1 MTSAREDVRKILA
14 ILDESDCRQAHVE
27 FGDLNLD
34 LRRRG
39 DAAGFELVGPPEKA
53 EDRQASPQVANVAGK
68 ELIASAAPAQSSTS
82 RKEAIPGGVVAVVSP
97 RLRTGASRA
106 VKFMDTTLRDA
117 HQSLWATR
125 MTTAMMLPVAERL
138 DRIGFD
144 AIDLMGLI
152 QFDVAVRYLKEDPW
166 ERVRLVREKITRT
179 PLQASV
185 RSKSLTGFG
194 VVPND
199 ILLLWTERLI
209 ANGLRRIRAFD
220 ALADLDNIVH
230 ILRFA
235 KEQRAYAVG
244 ALVYGHSPV
253 HTDELYVSKVK
264 ELIERTNVD
273 SIMLKDACGLLTPDR
288 IRTLVPAMKK
298 VMGKVPLELHSHCL
312 TGLAPLVYL
321 EGVKL
326 GVDQVHTSIAPL
338 ANGPAQ
344 PATQTIVR
352 NLRAMGYTAE
362 LDDKLIDQVSE
373 HFRMVAEQEG
383 KPLGVP
389 MEYDAFHFEH
399 QVPGGMLTN
408 FEFQLTQAGLLHR
421 YNDTLQECARIRQE
435 LGWPIMVTPF
445 AQLVGTQAVLNVIR
459 GERYRIVP
467 DEVKLYAL
475 GYYGKLLAPVEPN
488 VLDRIVENGS
498 KQIPLEPRPPD
509 PGVPDLRKKYP
520 NMSDDERLLRYSF
533 AGSQVDQMLAAG
545 PMKTQ
550 YEFDKP
556 VLHLLNELTKRRKY
570 KHVYIEKGP
579 VRLELNR

>member
-1 MTSAREDVRKILA
+1 MTLTREDVRKILA
-14 ILDESDCRQAHVE
+14 ILDRSDCEEMHYE
-27 FGDLNLD
+27 FGGLKLD

-39 DAAGFELVGPPEKA
+39 GAVKLEPVVSPATADK
-53 EDRQASPQVANVAGK
+53 RQASPPVAH
-68 ELIASAAPAQSSTS
+68 IAAQEPIAPVTPVP
-82 RKEAIPGGVVAVVSP
+82 RAITA
-97 RLRTGASRA
+97 RT

-138 DRIGFD
+138 DRIGYD

-166 ERVRLVREKITRT
+166 ERVRLVRENITRT
-179 PLQASV
+179 PMQASV

-220 ALADLDNIVH
+220 ALADLDNIVP
-230 ILRFA
+230 ILNFA
-235 KEQRAYAVG
+235 KERGAYTVG

-253 HTDELYVSKVK
+253 HTDELYARKVK
-264 ELIERTNVD
+264 ELIERTNCD
-273 SIMLKDACGLLTPDR
+273 AIMLKDACGLLTPDR
-288 IRTLVPAMKK
+288 IRTLVPALKQA
-298 VMGKVPLELHSHCL
+298 MGKVPLELHSHCL

-321 EGVKL
+321 EGVRL

-344 PATQTIVR
+344 PATQTIAR
-352 NLRAMGYTAE
+352 NLRAMGYAVE
-362 LDDKLIDQVSE
+362 LDDGLIKEVSE
-373 HFRMVAEQEG
+373 HFRAVAELEG

-408 FEFQLTQAGLLHR
+408 FKVQLAQAGLMHR
-421 YNDTLQECARIRQE
+421 FNDTLEECARIRRE

-445 AQLVGTQAVLNVIR
+445 AQLVGTQAVLNVVQ
-459 GERYRIVP
+459 GERYRTVP

-475 GYYGKLLAPVEPN
+475 GYYGKLLAPIEPDI
-488 VLDRIVENGS
+488 LDRIIENGS
-498 KQIPLEPRPPD
+498 KQIALEAQPLEP
-509 PGVPDLRKKYP
+509 GVPGLRRKYP
-520 NMSDDERLLRYSF
+520 KMSDEERLLRYSF

-545 PMKTQ
+545 PTQ
-550 YEFDKP
+550 TRYEFNRPLVD
-556 VLHLLNELTKRRKY
+556 LLKELTTRRKHR
-570 KHVYIEKGP
+570 HVYIEKGP
-579 VRLELNR
+579 LRLELNR